1 MTREF
6 RKCSGAAL
14 AIVLALLAGAS
25 SSTAATA
32 PNCRNT
38 GSFDAWL
45 AKFRQEAEAQG
56 ISRSAIAAAAPYL
69 VLDQRI
75 INIDR
80 GQKFFAQDFL
90 QFSDKMLAGGRI
102 ANGQNQIK
110 KHAATFARAEQQYGV
125 PAAVITAFWGLESD
139 FGANMGKDHSIRS
152 LATLAYDCRRS
163 DMFRGHLF
171 DALRLIERG
180 DLAAP
185 EMIGSW
191 AGELGQTQMMPSEYI
206 KNAVDYDGDGKRN
219 LLKSAADVI
228 GSTANYLVTLGWK
241 RGQPWLEE
249 VRVPANL
256 PWDQADLA
264 IQLPRAKWAQLGV
277 TYPGGRALRAD
288 TVPASVMLPMGRF
301 GPAFLAYDN
310 FQVYLKWN
318 NSLVYSTTAAY
329 YATRLSGAPA
339 TQPLDRADSRGDGRT
354 GARDPAIAD
363 ARRLRRRR
371 RRRQGRNVHPRRH
384 QGDADEV
391 RPAGG
396 FLSHARAAR
405 AVAGRKVAVIARS
418 RQATKQS
425 PPSSH
430 FAARDCFA
438 SLAMTANRRGIKT
451 RA

>member
-1 MTREF
+1 MMGYATESIGGFIMRRAF
-6 RKCSGAAL
+6 LRTSGVAILFAAT
-14 AIVLALLAGAS
+14 LLAVTGHDAA
-25 SSTAATA
+25 AATA

-38 GSFDAWL
+38 GSFDVWL
-45 AKFRQEAEAQG
+45 QKFKQEAEAQG
-56 ISRSAIAAAAPYL
+56 ISRGAIAAASPYL

-102 ANGQNQIK
+102 GNGQSQIK
-110 KHAATFARAEQQYGV
+110 KHAATFAREEKQYGV

-139 FGANMGKDHSIRS
+139 FGSNMGKDHSIRS

-163 DMFRGHLF
+163 EMFRGHLF
-171 DALRLIERG
+171 DSLRLIERG
-180 DLAAP
+180 DLTAP

-219 LLKSAADVI
+219 LLKSASDVI
-228 GSTANYLVTLGWK
+228 GSTGAYLVSLGWK

-277 TYPGGRALRAD
+277 TYPGGRALPAD
-288 TVPASVMLPMGRF
+288 NLPASVMLPMGRF
-301 GPAFLAYDN
+301 GPAFLVYDN

-329 YATRLSGAPA
+329 YATRLTGAPA
-339 TQPLDRADSRGDGRT
+339 MTRSTGPIPKATAEEVREIQQLLARAGHDVGGADGKVGISTRAAIKAMQMKYGLPADSYPSPELL
-354 GARDPAIAD
+354 A
-363 ARRLRRRR
+363 RLR
-371 RRRQGRNVHPRRH
+371 
-384 QGDADEV
+384 
-391 RPAGG
+391 
-396 FLSHARAAR
+396 
-405 AVAGRKVAVIARS
+405 AGR
-418 RQATKQS
+418 
-425 PPSSH
+425 
-430 FAARDCFA
+430 
-438 SLAMTANRRGIKT
+438 
-451 RA
+451 